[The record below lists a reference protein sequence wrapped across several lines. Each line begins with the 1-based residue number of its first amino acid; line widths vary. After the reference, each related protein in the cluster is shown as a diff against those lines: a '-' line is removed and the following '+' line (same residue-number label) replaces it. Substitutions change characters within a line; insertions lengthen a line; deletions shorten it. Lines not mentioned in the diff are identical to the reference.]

1 MYYFINI
8 YLTLFNILSI
18 KTTLNVVLL
27 NAGWENE
34 D

>member
-8 YLTLFNILSI
+8 YLTLFNTVSI
-18 KTTLNVVLL
+18 KTTLNVLL